1 MQLLK
6 KPSARLPIGIKRS
19 ALISLATF
27 ASLSQV
33 YAMQGLSFQHGEWQ
47 IICSNT
53 GTCQAAGYQA
63 DDSKGLPASILLT
76 RKAGPAQQVNAEF
89 VLAGEYGE
97 DLSPNHIQN
106 IRFYINNKDLGPLT
120 YDDAEGPLKGALS
133 ATQRDA
139 LLKQA
144 QKSVKIEFA
153 NGHYLW
159 RVSDQGMTAS
169 LLKMDD
175 FQKRVGTVGAL
186 IKKGSASE
194 AKVLAAQAPLQLSKV
209 KTADHPYMTLER
221 QDPRYAELHQ
231 TLMAAHVAGKD
242 EGFCEGVYEEDGTQP
257 QAIELYKLSHNKVLA
272 TTLCW
277 RGAYNAGSGAWVLD
291 QDLKGDAYFI
301 TDSLTDVEAGQ
312 ISATHKGRG
321 LGDCWGGERW
331 TWTGEKFV
339 LSSDWHSG
347 QCKGIPGGAWQLER
361 IESDVK

>member
-1 MQLLK
+1 MQFLK
-6 KPSARLPIGIKRS
+6 TPSHLKQHVKKLS
-19 ALISLATF
+19 TLISLATF
-27 ASLSQV
+27 ASLSQ
-33 YAMQGLSFQHGEWQ
+33 AQAIQGISFQHQEWQ
-47 IICSNT
+47 ISCSNT

-89 VLAGEYGE
+89 VLAGDYGE

-106 IRFYINNKDLGPLT
+106 IHFYINNKDLGPLR
-120 YDDAEGPLKGALS
+120 YDAAEGPITGTLS
-133 ATQRDA
+133 STQRDA

-159 RVSDQGMTAS
+159 RVSDAGMTAT

-194 AKVLAAQAPLQLSKV
+194 AKVLAAQAPLKLSKV
-209 KTADHPYMTLER
+209 KTADHPYLTL
-221 QDPRYAELHQ
+221 QPQHPRYAEIHRS
-231 TLMAAHVAGKD
+231 LMAAHVAGKD
-242 EGFCEGVYEEDGTQP
+242 EEFCEGIYEEHGPTP
-257 QAIELYKLSHNKVLA
+257 QAIELYKLSNNKVLA

-277 RGAYNAGSGAWVLD
+277 RGAYNAGSGAWVLN

-301 TDSLTDVEAGQ
+301 TDSLTDVEDGQ

-347 QCKGIPGGAWQLER
+347 QCKGIPGGAWHLER